1 MRDLYFAQDVQRVWI
16 QSTSEKLDR
25 DLRQLPPSLA
35 QPIKIPSNILSNR
48 QKVQKFIGSAAAK
61 MALTGSSLVLVLL
74 SASESAAQDAPT
86 DVSTIDGVTGFEV
99 QADGSALVSLEN
111 GTTVRL
117 AAGSF
122 ELAGDT
128 LLVAASI
135 ADQIAAN
142 AALAAAGGAGGA
154 AIGGLAALAGL
165 AGAGGGG
172 GGDGQLIGG
181 GGGGGGSTT
190 LTPGSV
196 VDGYIVGAT
205 VFQDVNGNGIL
216 DTGEPNTVTD
226 ANGDFEIELANGST
240 AKLISIGGTDSST
253 GQPFTG
259 TLTAPANATVVT
271 PLTTLVQSYAEANG
285 IDASTASRNIAEQLG
300 LDGDTGMLDLDPVAA
315 AASGTDEGLA
325 AFAVAA
331 QVASVISAAAAA
343 VGEDGASEAS
353 AKVAA
358 SLASA
363 ILGDEGESPKDN
375 LTSGDA
381 ITAALQAAGLEE
393 DQVSSIEA
401 AVTAANGIIASGDSV
416 QAIEA
421 VQEVVQGSL
430 VEAIGQSS
438 EEGPVDIPDATAIEE
453 AVSLVVPLRPVLSDP
468 NEAFGIFGPTEL
480 DSASLE
486 ISGTGRPDSW
496 VKVSVVDADGQE
508 VTSDAV
514 QVDTQGDWALV
525 LDSAELPSASG
536 EYEIKVGGSLD
547 ETGPFTV
554 PVSDEETAGTIT
566 IDVTGPI
573 APTIDDLTADADNR
587 LELDERNSDFEVSGT
602 TEANAS
608 VTVTINGEE
617 ESSQADGDGNFT
629 VTFDSFST
637 DTNFTV
643 SVVATD
649 TLGNVGTAG
658 TRDVE
663 VEPESALI
671 PIIDPI
677 LGKLNLAGLEAGLVV
692 TGTGRPGSTVEVTI
706 DEVTKSATFGEGGT
720 WSVTFDEG
728 DLPNCLTSAP
738 VGLIEG
744 FA

>member
-1 MRDLYFAQDVQRVWI
+1 
-16 QSTSEKLDR
+16 
-25 DLRQLPPSLA
+25 
-35 QPIKIPSNILSNR
+35 
-48 QKVQKFIGSAAAK
+48 
-61 MALTGSSLVLVLL
+61 MALTGTSLVLVLL

-86 DVSTIDGVTGFEV
+86 DVSTIEGVTGFEV

-117 AAGSF
+117 APGSF
-122 ELAGDT
+122 ELAGDS

-172 GGDGQLIGG
+172 GGDEPLIGG
-181 GGGGGGSTT
+181 GSGGGGSTT

-196 VDGYIVGAT
+196 VDGYIVGAS
-205 VFQDVNGNGIL
+205 VFQDVNGNGIF

-226 ANGDFEIELANGST
+226 ANGDFEIELANET

-253 GQPFTG
+253 GQAFTG
-259 TLTAPANATVVT
+259 TLTAPAGSSVVT

-285 IDASTASRNIAEQLG
+285 IDASEASDDIAAALG
-300 LDGDTGMLDLDPVAA
+300 LDGNTNLLDLDPVAA
-315 AASGTDEGLA
+315 AASGDTD
-325 AFAVAA
+325 AFAIAA

-353 AKVAA
+353 AAVAA

-363 ILGDEGESPKDN
+363 LVDDEGESPKDN

-381 ITAALQAAGLEE
+381 ITAALQAAGVEE

-453 AVSLVVPLRPVLSDP
+453 AVSLVVPLRPVLNDP

-480 DSASLE
+480 GSASLE

-514 QVDTQGDWALV
+514 QVDAQGDWALV

-536 EYEIKVGGSLD
+536 EYGIKVGGSLD

-566 IDVTGPI
+566 IDVTGPD

-617 ESSQADGDGNFT
+617 ESSQADGDGEFR

-671 PIIDPI
+671 PTVNAVSEAFGGPD
-677 LGKLNLAGLEAGLVV
+677 LANGLVV
-692 TGTGRPGSTVEVTI
+692 TGTGRDGSTVSVTI
-706 DEVTKSATFGEGGT
+706 GGITKEATFGEGDT
-720 WSVTFDEG
+720 WSVTFEQG
-728 DLPNCLTSAP
+728 DLPDADGSYPVAAVATLGNFSSDPVAGGTLSINVTGPDAP
-738 VGLIEG
+738 TITGVIADGTLSLDERSPDL
-744 FA
+744 